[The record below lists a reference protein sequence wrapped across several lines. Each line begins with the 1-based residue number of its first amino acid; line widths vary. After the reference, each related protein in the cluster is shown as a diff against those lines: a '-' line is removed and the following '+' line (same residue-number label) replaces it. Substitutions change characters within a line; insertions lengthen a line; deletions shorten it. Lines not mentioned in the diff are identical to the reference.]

1 MSEYGHA
8 RISLNIFGKGGG
20 IILFGGIEGDEGR
33 GGDAYF
39 TDLINYR
46 VVIRAGWKNTF
57 SKMFSYVFDMESI
70 SMLLIKPKFKYV
82 EPIL

>member
-1 MSEYGHA
+1 M
-8 RISLNIFGKGGG
+8 
-20 IILFGGIEGDEGR
+20 FGGIEGDEGR

-46 VVIRAGWKNTF
+46 VVNRAGWKNTF
-57 SKMFSYVFDMESI
+57 AKIISYVVDMESI

>member
-1 MSEYGHA
+1 M
-8 RISLNIFGKGGG
+8 
-20 IILFGGIEGDEGR
+20 FGGIEGDEGR
-33 GGDAYF
+33 GGGDAYF

-57 SKMFSYVFDMESI
+57 SKMFSYVLYMESI